1 MCRVAGSLLGAPYNC
16 PPAPY
21 ETAFLLDEYLRGR
34 GVRYAIELVVSTP
47 LPMTLPAAGPGNSQF
62 VAEAL
67 KDWVIELLTG
77 QRIQAIDVD
86 TRIEYS
92 TGGVRKSGGF
102 SLSYS
107 VVTTTLLGKVR
118 LTKPQ
123 GVQSNR
129 STI

>member
-92 TGGVRKSGGF
+92 TGGEEEWWV
-102 SLSYS
+102 
-107 VVTTTLLGKVR
+107 
-118 LTKPQ
+118 
-123 GVQSNR
+123 
-129 STI
+129 

>member
-21 ETAFLLDEYLRGR
+21 ETAFLLDEHLRGR

-47 LPMTLPAAGPGNSQF
+47 LPMTLPAAGPENSQF

-67 KDWVIELLTG
+67 KDWASSYLPNRGYRLSTLTPALNT
-77 QRIQAIDVD
+77 QR
-86 TRIEYS
+86 
-92 TGGVRKSGGF
+92 GVRKSGGF

-123 GVQSNR
+123 GVESNR